1 VRVTSWGLFVL
12 GIYLIIVGLDR
23 YGFFFG
29 LGQLTSIL
37 ALVAGILLVVET
49 WRR

>member
-12 GIYLIIVGLDR
+12 GVYLILVGLER

-37 ALVAGILLVVET
+37 AVVAGVLLVAET